1 LAKSIRGNSSS
12 MVERFIV
19 VEDTSVR
26 FCGFALI
33 INTTAAIK
41 VRDEIL
47 IAGQDKSLVR
57 KV

>member
-1 LAKSIRGNSSS
+1 

>member
-1 LAKSIRGNSSS
+1 

-26 FCGFALI
+26 FCGFALKTHI
-33 INTTAAIK
+33 TATLK

-47 IAGQDKSLVR
+47 IAGQDESLVR